1 MNLLTKL
8 LAMKKQLIFVLAFL
22 PFLAFAQQKSPV
34 SKSIDPRLYEAYD
47 KAYVD
52 KVAQE
57 DAFLLKRWTFYLDNA
72 YYVTEDI
79 VSKDGLPLDYPS
91 VSVPDLAHLNIL
103 KLETEQ
109 KTTRD
114 YYVEK
119 IYKIVGTNKFLVYYS
134 GRNFIESLNEYL
146 RSVQDGAK

>member
-22 PFLAFAQQKSPV
+22 PFLAFAQQQSPV

-134 GRNFIESLNEYL
+134 GRNFIESLNEHL
-146 RSVQDGAK
+146 RSMQDGAK

>member
-8 LAMKKQLIFVLAFL
+8 LAMKKQLTFVLAFL
-22 PFLAFAQQKSPV
+22 PFLAFAQQQSLPIQP
-34 SKSIDPRLYEAYD
+34 IDPRLYEAYD

-57 DAFLLKRWTFYLDNA
+57 DSFLLQRWTYYLDHA
-72 YYVTEDI
+72 FYVADGLTN
-79 VSKDGLPLDYPS
+79 KDGTPVDAPS

-134 GRNFIESLNEYL
+134 GRNFIESLNEHL